1 MQLYLRSSKVLDGWS
16 AEYNDRKISGCPFKE
31 LYLWMCPEKGNK
43 QTHATNLTKSCG
55 IRSLQFKGQQTQ
67 IRYVTAHATEK
78 LSSCIFLNIKINI
91 TN

>member
-43 QTHATNLTKSCG
+43 QTHATNLTKS
-55 IRSLQFKGQQTQ
+55 
-67 IRYVTAHATEK
+67 
-78 LSSCIFLNIKINI
+78 
-91 TN
+91 